1 MSKIEL
7 FKLTV
12 TVIDKYN
19 EELEKGYPESY
30 LLPNKSLLA
39 LDRKIDELLEKI
51 ENAGFMEEFEDFTL
65 SAWLEEKIM
74 NRKQK
79 LIEETKHRGF
89 GCATITTR

>member
-7 FKLTV
+7 FRLTV

-30 LLPNKSLLA
+30 LIPDKSLQA

-51 ENAGFMEEFEDFTL
+51 EHAEFMEEFEDFTL
-65 SAWLEEKIM
+65 SA
-74 NRKQK
+74 
-79 LIEETKHRGF
+79 
-89 GCATITTR
+89 

>member
-7 FKLTV
+7 FRLTV

-30 LLPNKSLLA
+30 LIPDKSIQA

-51 ENAGFMEEFEDFTL
+51 ENAGFMEEFEDFAL
-65 SAWLEEKIM
+65 SA
-74 NRKQK
+74 
-79 LIEETKHRGF
+79 
-89 GCATITTR
+89 

>member
-7 FKLTV
+7 FRLTV

-30 LLPNKSLLA
+30 LIPDKSLQA

-51 ENAGFMEEFEDFTL
+51 ENSGFMEEFEDFTL
-65 SAWLEEKIM
+65 SA
-74 NRKQK
+74 
-79 LIEETKHRGF
+79 
-89 GCATITTR
+89 

>member
-7 FKLTV
+7 FRLTV

-19 EELEKGYPESY
+19 EELEEGYPESY
-30 LLPNKSLLA
+30 LIPDKSLQA

-65 SAWLEEKIM
+65 YA
-74 NRKQK
+74 
-79 LIEETKHRGF
+79 
-89 GCATITTR
+89 